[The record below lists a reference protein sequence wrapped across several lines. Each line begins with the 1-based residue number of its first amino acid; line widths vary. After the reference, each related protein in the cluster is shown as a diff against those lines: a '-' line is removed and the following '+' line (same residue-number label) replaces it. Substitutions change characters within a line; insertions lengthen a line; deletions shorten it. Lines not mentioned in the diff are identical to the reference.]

1 MKQYTDKQ
9 QTQELLKLGFPKP
22 ECIADYNIGMFDD
35 IEEINAYSAIDLIS
49 FLGGHLLKIGTEEI
63 LDYFTYTFQYTKNR
77 KKLAWKEIRDPEIIN
92 GLYRIIVELKKEN
105 IL

>member
-1 MKQYTDKQ
+1 MYFCKKINNKFNQKKELVLFPPQPKGWGFHKTVYMKQYTDEQ

-49 FLGGHLLKIGTEEI
+49 FLGGHLLKIGT
-63 LDYFTYTFQYTKNR
+63 
-77 KKLAWKEIRDPEIIN
+77 
-92 GLYRIIVELKKEN
+92 
-105 IL
+105 